1 MFKTLAPL
9 AALAVLATGCT
20 IAQSVDAN
28 RAKEEMV
35 GMSRIEL
42 LACAGLPGNV
52 YSEGDTEI
60 MVYYTQG
67 GVVGTGS
74 TIGGAQSSG
83 TYGMGR
89 YNSTAYG
96 GNFGASNSKVQDCQT
111 TFVLRHGR
119 IDRVNMVGRGEGVA
133 VPNSQCE
140 PIIRNCIE

>member
-1 MFKTLAPL
+1 MIKTLAPL

-74 TIGGAQSSG
+74 SIAGSQYDG

-89 YNSTAYG
+89 YSGSSYG
-96 GNFGASNSKVQDCQT
+96 GGFGFSQSKVQDCQT
-111 TFVLRHGR
+111 TFVLRHGK
-119 IDRVNMVGRGEGVA
+119 IDRVNMVGRGEGAA
-133 VPNSQCE
+133 VPDSQCE